1 MTTLHF
7 RKPIFS
13 RLGPLPKARTEST
26 TPDQRREQYNKAK
39 LRRQR
44 RRQQAALTTRNS

>member
-13 RLGPLPKARTEST
+13 RLGPQQTARTESR
-26 TPDQRREQYNKAK
+26 TPDQRREQYNNAK

-44 RRQQAALTTRNS
+44 